1 MRVLIVDD
9 EPLAR
14 AALAK
19 IMTANPD
26 VESFDSANDAIEA
39 QERLSKDSYD
49 VILLDISMP
58 ELSGLDLLR
67 RLRQNE
73 HPLPSV
79 VFVTAHAQYAVAAFE
94 KHAAD
99 YVLKP
104 FSTERVNQALEFA
117 CRRTAS
123 ERAARLME
131 FMPHLRT
138 PPNSK
143 IGIKSNGRILF
154 VDPHDVVVVQAEGN
168 YVLLQRE
175 TGSALLRESISTI
188 AEKLKAY
195 GFVRIHRSVLVNA
208 SFVQEIRPCATGE
221 YQLRVRDGREYTVTR
236 TYKKNLR
243 SLAAFW
249 IGTGTFLTD

>member
-1 MRVLIVDD
+1 
-9 EPLAR
+9 
-14 AALAK
+14 
-19 IMTANPD
+19 
-26 VESFDSANDAIEA
+26 
-39 QERLSKDSYD
+39 
-49 VILLDISMP
+49 
-58 ELSGLDLLR
+58 
-67 RLRQNE
+67 
-73 HPLPSV
+73 
-79 VFVTAHAQYAVAAFE
+79 
-94 KHAAD
+94 
-99 YVLKP
+99 
-104 FSTERVNQALEFA
+104 
-117 CRRTAS
+117 
-123 ERAARLME
+123 ME

-138 PPNSK
+138 LTAPNSK

-221 YQLRVRDGREYTVTR
+221 YQLRVKDGREYTVTR

-249 IGTGTFLTD
+249 IGTGTSLTD